1 MCRLIDADVLLEHIK
16 KLECH
21 AENKKY
27 EQGLNDFLQ
36 CYFPQII
43 DNQPTAFDK
52 EKVVEQLE
60 EKTDFLK
67 DRTKYGNNDAEQQ
80 EKSYSTMMIYEVS
93 DFVEDLIDI
102 VKKGG
107 VE

>member
-1 MCRLIDADVLLEHIK
+1 MGRLIDADALLEHIK

-36 CYFPQII
+36 CYLPQII
-43 DNQPTAFDK
+43 DNQPTAYDV
-52 EKVVEQLE
+52 EKVMNQLE
-60 EKTDFLK
+60 EYKKQWMD
-67 DRTKYGNNDAEQQ
+67 
-80 EKSYSTMMIYEVS
+80 S
-93 DFVEDLIDI
+93 DYLNGVDEIIDI
-102 VKKGG
+102 VKRGG

>member
-1 MCRLIDADVLLEHIK
+1 MRLIDADALLERIK

-36 CYFPQII
+36 CYLPQII
-43 DNQPTAFDK
+43 DNQPTAYNV
-52 EKVVEQLE
+52 EKVVEELE
-60 EKTDFLK
+60 KNSHNEFSHA
-67 DRTKYGNNDAEQQ
+67 YGGNYQIISVYDA
-80 EKSYSTMMIYEVS
+80 
-93 DFVEDLIDI
+93 IDI

-107 VE
+107 VS

>member
-1 MCRLIDADVLLEHIK
+1 MGRLVDADALLEHIK

-36 CYFPQII
+36 CYLPQII
-43 DNQPTAFDK
+43 DNQPTAYDV
-52 EKVVEQLE
+52 EKV
-60 EKTDFLK
+60 
-67 DRTKYGNNDAEQQ
+67 
-80 EKSYSTMMIYEVS
+80 I
-93 DFVEDLIDI
+93 EDLSSNSRFIDDINEHNIKCISCVIGQKTAIDI
-102 VKKGG
+102 VKAGG

>member
-1 MCRLIDADVLLEHIK
+1 MSRLIDADVLLEHIK

-27 EQGLNDFLQ
+27 EQGMNDFLQ

-43 DNQPTAFDK
+43 DNQPTAFDTK
-52 EKVVEQLE
+52 KIVEQLKETRKTALNKVKMPIMIVCKHDLQEFADICFE
-60 EKTDFLK
+60 E
-67 DRTKYGNNDAEQQ
+67 
-80 EKSYSTMMIYEVS
+80 S
-93 DFVEDLIDI
+93 IDI

>member
-1 MCRLIDADVLLEHIK
+1 MSRLIDADVLLEHIK

-27 EQGLNDFLQ
+27 EQGMNDFLQ
-36 CYFPQII
+36 FYFPQII
-43 DNQPTAFDK
+43 DNQPTAFDT

-60 EKTDFLK
+60 EKIEITWKHDYLGGRK
-67 DRTKYGNNDAEQQ
+67 DAFKEA
-80 EKSYSTMMIYEVS
+80 
-93 DFVEDLIDI
+93 IDI

>member
-1 MCRLIDADVLLEHIK
+1 MSRLIDADVLLEYIK

-27 EQGLNDFLQ
+27 EKGLNDFLQ
-36 CYFPQII
+36 FYFPQII
-43 DNQPTAFDK
+43 DNQPTAFDT
-52 EKVVEQLE
+52 EQVIHNLE
-60 EKTDFLK
+60 CEKTIWVGKKITTTEVMKID
-67 DRTKYGNNDAEQQ
+67 DA
-80 EKSYSTMMIYEVS
+80 
-93 DFVEDLIDI
+93 IDI